1 MYIQYALKMLSLHA
15 LYFVIVDYYTRS
27 PAEIKIYV
35 WFQVRDRATLYLKQ
49 LGGEAG
55 GPSGLGQQLDVSLVG
70 FERQLQE
77 YLAAG
82 TTDRVFDVVS
92 RQDLL
97 GGWGVGAF
105 LPIFS
110 QFGIL

>member
-1 MYIQYALKMLSLHA
+1 MDTQTSNVHRQRSLFTLSTLSSSIITLDRLNHKYA
-15 LYFVIVDYYTRS
+15 
-27 PAEIKIYV
+27 YV

-97 GGWGVGAF
+97 GAGESVLVFCFAT
-105 LPIFS
+105 I
-110 QFGIL
+110 